1 MILLFYYDFDKYK
14 KFYHNCCRYFM
25 LPAEEREHPDT
36 INPMCEVF
44 PKQAACRY
52 YRYGMGGGSD
62 NRHAMCILG
71 LNMVND
77 KVFILIWIWFIFLI
91 FMGTMRL
98 CTRSTQL
105 VSSKVRYFLMKLK
118 MNRYFKNHAH
128 MKHIHH
134 YIDNCQIGDWFVLY
148 QMSKNQNKE
157 FFARFLAVLAL
168 TVDPD
173 PDVEADEPEIYLS
186 AEEIEKHKTGEY
198 LKNASESDEE
208 EEESGDGEEEKKPFG
223 GIDGLD
229 MELDLNPE
237 TAGGGDGL
245 SGKQRMLIK
254 QGKHAK
260 SAQRDAMKARMAMRR
275 KK

>member
-1 MILLFYYDFDKYK
+1 
-14 KFYHNCCRYFM
+14 
-25 LPAEEREHPDT
+25 
-36 INPMCEVF
+36 
-44 PKQAACRY
+44 
-52 YRYGMGGGSD
+52 
-62 NRHAMCILG
+62 
-71 LNMVND
+71 
-77 KVFILIWIWFIFLI
+77 
-91 FMGTMRL
+91 
-98 CTRSTQL
+98 
-105 VSSKVRYFLMKLK
+105 
-118 MNRYFKNHAH
+118 
-128 MKHIHH
+128 
-134 YIDNCQIGDWFVLY
+134 
-148 QMSKNQNKE
+148 MSKNQNKE

-198 LKNASESDEE
+198 LKNISESDEE
-208 EEESGDGEEEKKPFG
+208 EEESEEGEEEKKPFG
-223 GIDGLD
+223 GIEGLD
-229 MELDLNPE
+229 MELDMNPE